1 VALRETER
9 NAWKAWA
16 SAKTACDQGLVA
28 RPLSLFVEATEIAPV
43 VVYLDAAEFALG
55 LNRSLERLVPV
66 YRRHARSFGLAPDAY
81 PIYLPGTKI
90 GPEGWEFV
98 LNCLLAANVIEPS
111 RLDIQEKIADVLE
124 ERERF
129 GEALAWRNG
138 IETADPRSLSNSMAI
153 ARLLARTRHFADA
166 EAHYLGVE
174 AQSSHN
180 IEVLLRLISIFQ
192 DEGDEPKLHSL
203 IERIDREFSLAEQRS
218 GIDYQVFLLGLI
230 LEIARQ
236 RPLSPSRELLRGLR
250 RRCDRLL
257 EAGKPNL
264 CILLS
269 DALLAFVE
277 SDGATSARR
286 RLCKATIAAERAAP
300 SIDVPEIAA
309 KEVAEAANYAEVLI
323 SHPGFPNRER
333 EPLPAVNAAVL
344 CREQARTLL
353 DEGKAGDALPK
364 YAASLKA
371 YHVTEV
377 PTQYEVV
384 GDHKL
389 VLHEQ
394 RYYVIPRE
402 IQEFMIWEGTVYRL
416 TGIGRHTRRHVPA
429 WLIRLLLPYVGLVR
443 NLKARARAW
452 RAATAPVRA
461 EMVAEFGELIL
472 RWLAFAGSIGGPPAK
487 AVFRQLTAAMR
498 RIDRAVPQLRSLLRP
513 AVRLA
518 HKIQY
523 RMFRRKPKAA
533 LRSSGRGRL
542 RRWLGAVL
550 RPIRRQR
557 DGLVRQAKALIY
569 HLKRI
574 IFKISWSRY
583 AVRGVVTAQRREA
596 ALALI
601 AKISKPPL
609 AAGEPGPLGVRRDRL
624 NRVNALGPGA

>member
-28 RPLSLFVEATEIAPV
+28 RPLSLFVKATEIAPLM
-43 VVYLDAAEFALG
+43 VYLDAAEFALG

-66 YRRHARSFGLAPDAY
+66 YRRHARSFRLAPDAY

-90 GPEGWEFV
+90 GPEGWEFA

-124 ERERF
+124 ERKRF

-138 IETADPRSLSNSMAI
+138 IETADPRSVGNSIAI
-153 ARLLARTRHFADA
+153 ARLLAKTRHFADA

-180 IEVLLRLISIFQ
+180 IEVLLRLSSIFQ
-192 DEGDEPKLHSL
+192 DKGEEAKLLSL

-218 GIDYQVFLLGLI
+218 GLDYQVFLLGLI
-230 LEIARQ
+230 LEIVRQ
-236 RPLSPSRELLRGLR
+236 RPLSPSRELLQGLR
-250 RRCDRLL
+250 RRCDELL
-257 EAGKPNL
+257 EQGKPNL

-277 SDGATSARR
+277 SDGATSAQR
-286 RLCKATIAAERAAP
+286 RLCKATLAAERAAT
-300 SIDVPEIAA
+300 SIDLPEMAA
-309 KEVAEAANYAEVLI
+309 KPVAEAANYAEVLI
-323 SHPGFPNRER
+323 SHPGFPSRER

-353 DEGKAGDALPK
+353 DEGMAGDALPK
-364 YAASLKA
+364 YAASLRA
-371 YHVTEV
+371 YHVTDV

-394 RYYVIPRE
+394 CYYVIPRG
-402 IQEFMIWEGTVYRL
+402 IQEFMILEGTVYRL

-429 WLIRLLLPYVGLVR
+429 WLIGLLLPYVGLVR
-443 NLKARARAW
+443 DLRARARAW
-452 RAATAPVRA
+452 RVATAPARA
-461 EMVAEFGELIL
+461 AMAAEYGKRIVQ
-472 RWLAFAGSIGGPPAK
+472 WLALAGSIAGPPAK
-487 AVFRQLTAAMR
+487 AILRRLAAAMR
-498 RIDRAVPQLRSLLRP
+498 RIDHAVPQLRPALRP

-518 HKIQY
+518 Y
-523 RMFRRKPKAA
+523 RIRYLMHHRKPKGAVRPHA
-533 LRSSGRGRL
+533 RGRL
-542 RRWLGAVL
+542 RRWFGAVL

-557 DGLVRQAKALIY
+557 DSLVRTAKALSY
-569 HLKRI
+569 DLKRI
-574 IFKISWSRY
+574 IFRISWSRY

-601 AKISKPPL
+601 AKISNRPL
-609 AAGEPGPLGVRRDRL
+609 AANEAEPLVVRRARL
-624 NRVNALGPGA
+624 SRVNALGPGA